1 MRFSAALGN
10 MSKLYCTRL
19 HENSAA
25 LGIARK
31 VRLCSRL
38 HENFLVYLFA
48 KYLQI
53 AHAAVQVLAFLAEV
67 EVEAIAES
75 NLVLPRAES
84 HA

>member
-1 MRFSAALGN
+1 
-10 MSKLYCTRL
+10 MSKLY
-19 HENSAA
+19 
-25 LGIARK
+25 
-31 VRLCSRL
+31 CSRL

-53 AHAAVQVLAFLAEV
+53 AHAAVQVLALLAEV

>member
-1 MRFSAALGN
+1 M
-10 MSKLYCTRL
+10 
-19 HENSAA
+19 
-25 LGIARK
+25 
-31 VRLCSRL
+31 
-38 HENFLVYLFA
+38 FA

-53 AHAAVQVLAFLAEV
+53 AHAAVQVLALLAEV

>member
-1 MRFSAALGN
+1 
-10 MSKLYCTRL
+10 MSELYCTRL

-25 LGIARK
+25 LGNMSK
-31 VRLCSRL
+31 FYCSRL

-53 AHAAVQVLAFLAEV
+53 AHAAVQVLALLAEV